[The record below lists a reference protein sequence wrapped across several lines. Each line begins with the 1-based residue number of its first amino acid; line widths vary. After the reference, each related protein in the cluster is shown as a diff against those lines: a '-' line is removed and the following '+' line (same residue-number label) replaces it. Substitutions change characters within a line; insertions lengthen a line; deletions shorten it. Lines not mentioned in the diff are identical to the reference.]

1 MTERKMENSRSIAAQ
16 AFSRIEALGLR
27 SDPSTFE
34 VFYTYFAGTKPQL
47 VRELDGVVS
56 LKGSTSIQTD
66 VDALYAR
73 LFNKKADADDVEE
86 AGDRLTEVLT
96 TAISSIAEAVDQTG
110 EAYLEID
117 NARRGLDTRNPKSIY
132 LFAERLVA
140 ATVRIQDGNQ
150 ALQGRLKASRTEI
163 ETLRNDL
170 EAARENSVRDA
181 LTEVFNRRYFD
192 DKVASIVA
200 SGKRRPTSLLMIDI
214 DYFKDFNDRLGH
226 LMGDQVLRMVANC
239 LQTCAPQGQTVARYG
254 GEEFAIVLEDTPLEE
269 AAEFADLVRRTI
281 QSRDIR
287 KKSSGDLLGRLTV
300 SIGVSTLRP
309 GDSREAWISR
319 ADKALYRSKRN
330 GRNRVLCEDDERDVN
345 QSPAL
350 RAVG

>member
-1 MTERKMENSRSIAAQ
+1 MTERKMENSRNIAAQ

-27 SDPSTFE
+27 SDPPTFE
-34 VFYTYFAGTKPQL
+34 VFYTYFSGTNPQL
-47 VRELDGVVS
+47 VRELDAVMS
-56 LKGSTSIQTD
+56 LKNADSIQTE
-66 VDALYAR
+66 VDSLHGR
-73 LFNKKADADDVEE
+73 LLTTKAETDDVEE

-117 NARRGLDTRNPKSIY
+117 NARRGLDPRNPKSIY
-132 LFAERLVA
+132 LFAEKLVA
-140 ATVRIQDGNQ
+140 ATVRIQEGNQ
-150 ALQGRLKASRTEI
+150 ALQGRLKASRNEI
-163 ETLRNDL
+163 ETLRSDL
-170 EAARENSVRDA
+170 HAARENSVRDA
-181 LTEVFNRRYFD
+181 LTEIFNRRYFD
-192 DKVASIVA
+192 EKVASLVA
-200 SGKRRPTSLLMIDI
+200 SGKRRPASLLMIDI

-226 LMGDQVLRMVANC
+226 QMGDQVLRMVANC

-254 GEEFAIVLEDTPLEE
+254 GEEFAIVLEGTPLEE

-309 GDSREAWISR
+309 IDSLETWIGR

-330 GRNRVLCEDDERDVN
+330 GRNRVMCEDDERDLN
-345 QSPAL
+345 HSPAL